1 MTISTKIYVEHSDLG
16 LSDTI
21 QSLEKVNI
29 GVIPDAGTD
38 PEQNVY
44 FFWVE
49 AGDFDAVEA
58 AFEQDETVTD
68 YTMVSEIPERRTY
81 RLTYSDGASLIS
93 PLITEMDGLMLD
105 SRNHSDGWV
114 VELQLPDHNTLYRL
128 GERATESGFQFDVLE
143 IHQAEPNEADSEF
156 SLTDSQIEALL
167 CAYEQGYYDE
177 PRETSLEELGSILSI
192 SRTAVSGRL
201 KRASNQLIEEKLI
214 STDTERD

>member
-1 MTISTKIYVEHSDLG
+1 MTISTKVYVAHSDLG

-21 QSLEKVNI
+21 RSLDGVSI

-38 PEQNVY
+38 PAQNVY

-49 AGDFDAVEA
+49 AADFDAVEA
-58 AFEQDETVTD
+58 AFEEDDTVTD
-68 YTMVSEIPERRTY
+68 YTTVSEISERRTY
-81 RLTYSDGASLIS
+81 RLAYSDGASLIS

-128 GERATESGFQFDVLE
+128 GERAAEQGFQFDVLE
-143 IHQAEPNEADSEF
+143 IHQTEPDEADSEF

-177 PRETSLEELGSILSI
+177 PREISLEEMGSILDI

-201 KRASNQLIEEKLI
+201 KRASSQLIEENLVE
-214 STDTERD
+214 TDSERD